1 MPVNYNNLPP
11 SSEGQSQNKFINAV
25 DAYSETPIELDSAT
39 FDAVTGFFTSKNFN
53 KMAAQSVAVILMSQC
68 KRDNLNPMQVLDTM
82 QGVTSADLSLVLTEI
97 LNFNRYNSSFIGYS
111 SNNSLQNEEIFRN
124 IIDNDKIIPYYAVS
138 PQQSTITEGNLAV
151 FVITVK
157 DIRTGTILYWDLNSS
172 NTVPS
177 DLIPGQPTSGQIQVI
192 NDGINLI
199 RSYPVTI
206 ATIIDSDITEIEKII
221 NFNLRV
227 DSPTAAPVAQN
238 LIKLIPLTPIIRL
251 VPRPSIYV
259 DPGQP
264 FPNATTPAN
273 QRYPWEL
280 YETNDFALR
289 RLMYVDTRYVPIG
302 TTLFWTLDGV
312 NVDGADFVTPISG
325 SFVVTSYTDPANY
338 RFSLSI
344 PIAAKRDFV
353 AEGDEPL
360 SFNLRTQ
367 SLTGPIIADSN
378 LVIIDDLTFTLNAD
392 YITIEYTFTDGQDL
406 DTRTRIAGIP
416 GYVGWG
422 QQVNID
428 NIIEW
433 GGDNTSITGSE
444 SALINV
450 AEFKKQYPGATNLT
464 VDCRAQ
470 WYGTAGTTP
479 IVLLVTAY
487 TGGTMILD
495 STKFK
500 WTNPTATSIIE
511 VGKGRVSVSTVS
523 QTATSLGTRVGVLKY
538 DLTTFV
544 GYVNFD
550 DTTIYP

>member
-11 SSEGQSQNKFINAV
+11 SSEGQAQNKFVNAV

-39 FDAVTGFFTSKNFN
+39 FDAVTGFFTNKNFN
-53 KMAAQSVAVILMSQC
+53 KTAAQSVAVIIMSQC
-68 KRDNLNPMQVLDTM
+68 KRDNLNPMQVLDTI

-111 SNNSLQNEEIFRN
+111 SSNSLQNEEVFRN
-124 IIDNDKIIPYYAVS
+124 IVDNDKIIPYYAVS
-138 PQQSTITEGNLAV
+138 PQQTTITEGTPAV

-157 DIRTGTILYWDLNSS
+157 DIRTGTILYWDLNGS

-177 DLIPGQPTSGQIQVI
+177 DLIAGQPTSGQIQVI
-192 NDGINLI
+192 NDGITSI
-199 RSYPVTI
+199 RSYPVIITTI
-206 ATIIDSDITEIEKII
+206 TDSDITETDKKI

-227 DSPTAAPVAQN
+227 NSPTAAPVAQN

-251 VPRPSIYV
+251 VPRPGIFIGEN
-259 DPGQP
+259 DPI
-264 FPNATTPAN
+264 PAD
-273 QRYPWEL
+273 QQKPWEL
-280 YETNDFALR
+280 YESISPRLT
-289 RLMYVDTRYVPIG
+289 RLMYIDTKYVPIG
-302 TTLFWTLDGV
+302 TTFFWTLDGI
-312 NVDGADFVTPISG
+312 NVDQADFITPISG
-325 SFVVTSYTDPANY
+325 SFVVTSYTDLANY

-378 LVIIDDLTFTLNAD
+378 LVIIDDLTFTLDAD

-444 SALINV
+444 SALIDV

-500 WTNPTATSIIE
+500 WTNPTATSMIE

-523 QTATSLGTRVGVLKY
+523 QNGASLGARVGVLKY

-544 GYVNFD
+544 GYVNFE
-550 DTTIYP
+550 DTTVYS

>member
-11 SSEGQSQNKFINAV
+11 SSEGQSQNKFVNAI

-39 FDAVTGFFTSKNFN
+39 FDAVTGFFTNKNFN
-53 KMAAQSVAVILMSQC
+53 KMAAQSVAVIIMSQC

-111 SNNSLQNEEIFRN
+111 SNNSLQNEEVFRN
-124 IIDNDKIIPYYAVS
+124 IIDNNKIIPYYAVS
-138 PQQSTITEGNLAV
+138 PQQSTITEGNPAV
-151 FVITVK
+151 FLITVT

-172 NTVPS
+172 NIVSS
-177 DLIPGQPTSGQIQVI
+177 DLIPGQSTSGQIQVI
-192 NDGINLI
+192 NDGITSI
-199 RSYPVTI
+199 RSYPVIINTR
-206 ATIIDSDITEIEKII
+206 IDSDITETGKII

-227 DSPTAAPVAQN
+227 DSPTSAPVAQN
-238 LIKLIPLTPIIRL
+238 LIKLIPVTPIIRL
-251 VPRPSIYV
+251 VPRPSIFV
-259 DPGQP
+259 DPDLP
-264 FPNATTPAN
+264 FPTATTPAN
-273 QRYPWEL
+273 QRNPWEL
-280 YETNDFALR
+280 YESNVSSLT
-289 RLMYVDTRYVPIG
+289 RLMYIDTRYVPIG
-302 TTLFWTLDGV
+302 TTLFWTLDGINV
-312 NVDGADFVTPISG
+312 NGADFVTPISG
-325 SFVVTSYTDPANY
+325 SFVVTNYTDPTNY
-338 RFSLSI
+338 RFTLII

-353 AEGDEPL
+353 AEGDESL

-378 LVIIDDLTFTLNAD
+378 LVIIDDLTFTLDAD

-406 DTRTRIAGIP
+406 DTRTRIVGIP

-422 QQVNID
+422 QQSDID

-433 GGDNTSITGSE
+433 GGDNTSIFGSE
-444 SALINV
+444 SALIDV
-450 AEFKKQYPGATNLT
+450 AEFKKQYPGETNLT

-470 WYGTAGTTP
+470 WYGTAGLTP

-487 TGGTMILD
+487 KGGTMILD
-495 STKFK
+495 SANFK
-500 WTNPTATSIIE
+500 WTNPTATSKIE

-523 QTATSLGTRVGVLKY
+523 QNATSLGTRVGVLQY

-544 GYVNFD
+544 GYINFD

>member
-11 SSEGQSQNKFINAV
+11 SSEGQSQNKFVNAI

-39 FDAVTGFFTSKNFN
+39 FDAVTGFFTNKNFN
-53 KMAAQSVAVILMSQC
+53 KMAAQSVAVIIMSQC

-111 SNNSLQNEEIFRN
+111 SNNSLQNEEVFRN
-124 IIDNDKIIPYYAVS
+124 IIDNNKIIPYYAVS
-138 PQQSTITEGNLAV
+138 PQQSTITEGNPAV
-151 FVITVK
+151 FLITVK

-172 NTVPS
+172 NIVSS
-177 DLIPGQPTSGQIQVI
+177 DLIPGQLTSGQIQVI
-192 NDGINLI
+192 NDGITSI
-199 RSYPVTI
+199 RSYPVII
-206 ATIIDSDITEIEKII
+206 ATTVDSDITETGKII

-227 DSPTAAPVAQN
+227 DSPTSAPVAQN
-238 LIKLIPLTPIIRL
+238 LIKLIPVTPIIRL
-251 VPRPSIYV
+251 VPRPIIFN
-259 DPGQP
+259 PNLP
-264 FPNATTPAN
+264 FPTATTPAN

-280 YETNDFALR
+280 YESTDFLLR
-289 RLMYVDTRYVPIG
+289 RLMYVDTKYVPIG
-302 TTLFWTLDGV
+302 TTLFWTLDGINV
-312 NVDGADFVTPISG
+312 NGADFVTPISG
-325 SFVVTSYTDPANY
+325 SFVVTSYIDSANY
-338 RFSLSI
+338 RFNLII
-344 PIAAKRDFV
+344 PIAAKKDFIF
-353 AEGDEPL
+353 EGDESL

-378 LVIIDDLTFTLNAD
+378 LVIIDDLTFTLDAD

-406 DTRTRIAGIP
+406 DTRTRIVGVP

-422 QQVNID
+422 QQSNID

-433 GGDNTSITGSE
+433 SGDNTSSTGSE

-450 AEFKKQYPGATNLT
+450 AEFKKQYPSATNLT
-464 VDCRAQ
+464 VDCRVQ
-470 WYGTAGTTP
+470 WFGTAGKNP
-479 IVLLVTAY
+479 IVLLISAY
-487 TGGTMILD
+487 KDGTMILD
-495 STKFK
+495 NFK
-500 WTNPTATSIIE
+500 WTNPTATSNIE

-523 QTATSLGTRVGVLKY
+523 QNAASLGTRVGVLQY